1 MASRPK
7 AKAPSDEPQNVTRNE
22 NALVRYSRAG
32 DKFHYRWAAR
42 RCLRMIDPRSPL
54 QCITI
59 EGSKESKAAGE
70 YVIDVAEYSH
80 DGTGAEAV
88 TAAARDCARPP
99 RKTLRSAGTCTIP
112 PEASPP
118 SFAALARDHPAANAP
133 PRA

>member
-7 AKAPSDEPQNVTRNE
+7 AKAPSDEPQNVTRDE

-70 YVIDVAEYSH
+70 YVIDVAEYPRSSSQALVGIYALSAQRSDSRH
-80 DGTGAEAV
+80 LAPWPAQTALLGAIGGHMPSSA
-88 TAAARDCARPP
+88 CA
-99 RKTLRSAGTCTIP
+99 KFG
-112 PEASPP
+112 E
-118 SFAALARDHPAANAP
+118 
-133 PRA
+133 